1 MKFDMGR
8 AWNDAVALL
17 RANRQVVLVIAG
29 VFFFLPNLALI
40 LLLPDYAQAMGTP
53 GAAQP
58 TDPDA
63 ALKALAD
70 AYGQVWWA
78 VLISIV
84 AQGIGMLG
92 LLALLTDRDR
102 PTVGEA
108 LVIGAKSFLPYIG
121 TSILQSIVLVLV
133 ALIPFVAGGAAGIGV
148 GVMVGIVALVVLAY
162 LFTKFS
168 LSIVVIVAERVMNP
182 VTAIARSW
190 ALTKGNS
197 LRIFLFYVLLFIVLI
212 VIAIVMSIVL
222 GIIGALAGP
231 SGVLFV
237 SGLSNAL
244 FNMIFVA
251 VYLAVLA
258 AVHRQLSGSAA
269 TIGQTFE

>member
-8 AWNDAVALL
+8 AWNDAAALL
-17 RANRQVVLVIAG
+17 RANLQVVLVVAG
-29 VFFFLPNLALI
+29 VFFFLPSLALV
-40 LLLPDYAQAMGTP
+40 LLLPDYAQAIGTP
-53 GAAQP
+53 AS
-58 TDPDA
+58 DA
-63 ALKALAD
+63 ADPNAAFQALAD
-70 AYGQVWWA
+70 AYGQIWWA
-78 VLISIV
+78 VIISVV

-92 LLALLTDRDR
+92 LLALMTDRNR

-133 ALIPFVAGGAAGIGV
+133 ILIPFVAGISAGIAV
-148 GVMVGIVALVVLAY
+148 GLIVGLVAAVALAY

-168 LSIVVIVAERVMNP
+168 MSIVVIVAERVMNP

-197 LRIFLFYVLLFIVLI
+197 LRVFLFYVLLFIALM
-212 VIAIVMSIVL
+212 VIAIVLSIVL

-231 SGVLFV
+231 DGVVFV

-244 FNMIFVA
+244 FNMIFLA

-258 AVHRQLSGSAA
+258 AVHRQLSGSA
-269 TIGQTFE
+269 TTVGETFE

>member
-17 RANRQVVLVIAG
+17 RANQQVVLVVAG
-29 VFFFLPNLALI
+29 VFFFLPSLALV
-40 LLLPDYAQAMGTP
+40 LLIPDYAQGVGTP
-53 GAAQP
+53 ASDA
-58 TDPDA
+58 TDPNA
-63 ALKALAD
+63 ALQALAD

-121 TSILQSIVLVLV
+121 TSILQSIALVV
-133 ALIPFVAGGAAGIGV
+133 VVLIPFVVGGAAGLWAGV
-148 GVMVGIVALVVLAY
+148 IVGLVAAVALAY

-168 LSIVVIVAERVMNP
+168 LSVVVIVAERVMNP

-197 LRIFLFYVLLFIVLI
+197 LRVFLFYVLLFIVLM
-212 VIAIVMSIVL
+212 VVAIVVSIVL

-231 SGVLFV
+231 DGVLFV

-244 FNMIFVA
+244 FNMVFLAI
-251 VYLAVLA
+251 YLAVLA

-269 TIGQTFE
+269 TVGQTFE